1 MTEKQ
6 IRLAHCSPG
15 NHASSSS
22 RWVWCHLNG
31 KAIRSFSGKATP
43 MISLLFWFVVFSY
56 TQISRLAVFVTATT
70 LGRNPKS
77 ISKANLL
84 KKITFNKAECRNP
97 KYDKKKTADRKTN
110 HRFKIFHRTRKVNRL
125 WYWKMETT
133 LWTYN
138 RGKITSHSWN

>member
-15 NHASSSS
+15 NHTSSSS
-22 RWVWCHLNG
+22 RWVGCHLNG
-31 KAIRSFSGKATP
+31 KAIRSFSGKATL

-97 KYDKKKTADRKTN
+97 KYDKKKLLIGKQTIDSKSSTE
-110 HRFKIFHRTRKVNRL
+110 HRRL
-125 WYWKMETT
+125 TDSGTEKWKQHFGH
-133 LWTYN
+133 
-138 RGKITSHSWN
+138 RGKTTSHSWN